1 MKQKCLSVFAAIAAS
16 VFATACTKSSPTRPT
31 ETAASEAVSSILDA
45 KSGVTL
51 VSPQLISPAPGLRLK
66 FAEQPVTLTVKN
78 GVSTGSTPLTYTFQV
93 AGDAAFGSI
102 VFSRE
107 GVTEGAG
114 QTALTID
121 KLAGNKDYY
130 WRARASAGS
139 AVGLFSAIRTFN
151 VGPEVVLQAPTVT
164 APTNG
169 GQLSSQALL
178 VVNNAQRT
186 GPAGALTYRFEVS
199 ASSSFGNLAFVAPNV
214 AEQANQ
220 TSVRMDA
227 NLTTNGTY
235 YLRVRASDNSNGI
248 TGPYS
253 STIQF
258 KYVPFDLSQ
267 AIILNSPP
275 DLAVWPEG
283 AKVTSINFTGDA
295 FEVDFDRRDGP
306 NRWPDVIPAGFEGAL
321 QYHPR
326 YVCQQPQPVVLL
338 GRGAVLVRTAA
349 LRFHAAELCWRELV
363 LRSGPLGT
371 HQLLSAAG
379 RRTGR
384 PLGRRGQLAR
394 REQHHARDVPG
405 RLRAVERRARPVV
418 ELRFGLVHV
427 LIARED
433 SGDQTLTIA

>member
-93 AGDAAFGSI
+93 ASDAAFGSI

-107 GVTEGAG
+107 GVAEGAG

-214 AEQANQ
+214 AEQGNQ

-267 AIILNSPP
+267 AIIVNSPP

-306 NRWPDVIPAGFEGAL
+306 NRWPDMIPAGFEGAL
-321 QYHPR
+321 QYTLGMCVNNHNQW
-326 YVCQQPQPVVLL
+326 YCSGVVQ
-338 GRGAVLVRTAA
+338 
-349 LRFHAAELCWRELV
+349 FWY
-363 LRSGPLGT
+363 
-371 HQLLSAAG
+371 
-379 RRTGR
+379 GR
-384 PLGRRGQLAR
+384 PLSDSTPPSYVGVNWFYDPVRWGPINYYQPQDGELVGLWVGAGNLRDGSNITRATCPAVCERSNIALVPWSNFGSVTYTFSSLGKILATKR
-394 REQHHARDVPG
+394 
-405 RLRAVERRARPVV
+405 
-418 ELRFGLVHV
+418 
-427 LIARED
+427 
-433 SGDQTLTIA
+433 